1 MPDERRRVGTVA
13 TTHPVLGRE
22 AGPLR
27 IGNERVWRQRPL
39 VDLAVAA
46 AHRARGNRA
55 PHRARE
61 WVVTAGV
68 EDDES
73 QALHRLQHLV
83 DSIEGD
89 GLVLDVDVALQY
101 GINRD

>member
-1 MPDERRRVGTVA
+1 MLDERRRVGTVA
-13 TTHPVLGRE
+13 AAHPVLRRE

-27 IGNERVWRQRPL
+27 IGNERVRQQRPL

-46 AHRARGNRA
+46 AHRARGNSA

-68 EDDES
+68 ENDEA
-73 QALHRLQHLV
+73 QDLYWLQDLV
-83 DSIEGD
+83 HSIERY
-89 GLVLDVDVALQY
+89 GLILHIDVPFEHGV
-101 GINRD
+101 GR